1 MKTKQKYID
10 IGFTRGLGYALAQ
23 LIRVGQENWAEY
35 LFNES
40 GLSFKDFEE
49 VDVDEYDLKEIREMV
64 NGDEDELEQIVKEK
78 LKQIENEKD

>member
-10 IGFTRGLGYALAQ
+10 IGFARGLGYAIAQ
-23 LIRVGQENWAEY
+23 LIRVRQENWADY

-64 NGDEDELEQIVKEK
+64 NEDDELQLIVREK
-78 LKQIENEKD
+78 LEKIKDEKD